1 MATHRTRLTFPE
13 QLVTRSII
21 YEMGRQ
27 FEVSTN
33 IRRADVGV
41 DVGWVVL
48 ELEGS
53 EEEIEKALAWAR
65 SEGVR
70 VDPVTGD
77 VMEG

>member
-65 SEGVR
+65 AEGVR

-77 VMEG
+77 VIEG

>member
-13 QLVTRSII
+13 QLVTRPII

-27 FEVSTN
+27 FQVVTN

-65 SEGVR
+65 AEGAR

-77 VMEG
+77 VIEG

>member
-13 QLVTRSII
+13 QLVTRPII
-21 YEMGRQ
+21 YEMARQ
-27 FEVSTN
+27 FKVITN

-65 SEGVR
+65 AEGVR

-77 VMEG
+77 VIEG

>member
-65 SEGVR
+65 AEGVR